1 MLTVLKIVDK
11 DNTNHPRVASILAA
25 ALANREYTTID
36 TVSDFVHWCEKPLE
50 QRKGTPLLF
59 VLPWPDM
66 GISLAY
72 GQWLNEIL
80 GHPNCLA
87 DCTGAILIDGP
98 NEFFTKKKGRELI
111 FIANQAGCSFPGKS
125 LVEATG
131 SLANFNILAQ
141 IQGLDNMAAYKKS
154 AVDLVDKL
162 LAFNPY
168 GNVRDHKPYILA
180 VHASIYQTSNTLLLW
195 DLVKKAL
202 GDKADVEEVSLRNG
216 EIIDCRGCTYETC
229 LHFGENG
236 RCFYGGV
243 IVDKAYPAIKRCD
256 AIVLLCPNYNDSLS
270 ANLTAFINRLTAL
283 FRKDFAA
290 FATKKFYALVVS
302 GYSGGDIV
310 AEQVIDAL
318 NCNKNFMLPGN
329 FALIETANAPK
340 SILQCENIEGKAAEM
355 AQRILK

>member
-1 MLTVLKIVDK
+1 MLIVVKIEDK
-11 DNTNHPRVASILAA
+11 ENKSHPRIDSVLTA
-25 ALANREYTTID
+25 ALDGREYTLMNNLD
-36 TVSDFVHWCEKPLE
+36 DFAKWCEKPVSE
-50 QRKGTPLLF
+50 KQGTALLF
-59 VLPWPDM
+59 ALPWPDS
-66 GISLAY
+66 GVSLAY
-72 GQWLNEIL
+72 SQWLNIVL
-80 GHPNCLA
+80 SHPNCLA
-87 DCTGAILIDGP
+87 GCTGAVLIDGP
-98 NEFFTKKKGRELI
+98 SEFFTKKVGREVI
-111 FIANQAGCSFPGKS
+111 FVANQAGCSFPGKS

-141 IQGLDNMAAYKKS
+141 IQGLDNLEAYKKS
-154 AVDLVDKL
+154 ATNLVDKL
-162 LAFNPY
+162 VKFNPY
-168 GNVRDHKPYILA
+168 PPKKQKPYILV

-202 GDKADVEEVSLRNG
+202 NGRADIEEVSLRNG
-216 EIIDCRGCTYETC
+216 EIIDCRGCNYETC

-283 FRKDFAA
+283 FRKDFAT
-290 FATKKFYALVVS
+290 FAAKRFYALVVS

-340 SILQCENIEGKAAEM
+340 SILACHNIEAKAAALAE
-355 AQRILK
+355 RILK

>member
-11 DNTNHPRVASILAA
+11 NNTNHPRIDSVLTA
-25 ALANREYTTID
+25 ALAGHEHTTID
-36 TVSDFVHWCEKPLE
+36 TAEAFVDWCQKPVE
-50 QRKGTPLLF
+50 QRKGSALLF
-59 VLPWPDM
+59 VLPWPDR
-66 GISLAY
+66 GVSLAY

-80 GHPNCLA
+80 NHPNCLA
-87 DCTGAILIDGP
+87 DCTGAVLIDGP
-98 NEFFTKKKGRELI
+98 SEFFTKKKGRELI

-141 IQGLDNMAAYKKS
+141 IQGLDNMEAYKKS
-154 AVDLVDKL
+154 AADLVEKL
-162 LAFNPY
+162 LAFKPF
-168 GNVRDHKPYILA
+168 DQTPKHKPYILA

-202 GDKADVEEVSLRNG
+202 NNRADIEEVSLRNG
-216 EIIDCRGCTYETC
+216 EIIDCRGCNYETC

-243 IVDKAYPAIKRCD
+243 IVDQAYPAIKRCD

-283 FRKDFAA
+283 FRKDFAT
-290 FATKKFYALVVS
+290 FATKKFYALIVS

-340 SILQCENIEGKAAEM
+340 SILQCTNIEAKAAEM
-355 AQRILK
+355 AKKLLR